1 MIYNQVLIGSSS
13 ELNQYG
19 VYLYMQF
26 KTNLLAPKN
35 SVYVNPI
42 EELFILGSLPNCI
55 SNFENKK
62 LLEPII
68 PYDR

>member
-1 MIYNQVLIGSSS
+1 
-13 ELNQYG
+13 
-19 VYLYMQF
+19 MQF

>member
-1 MIYNQVLIGSSS
+1 
-13 ELNQYG
+13 
-19 VYLYMQF
+19 MQF

-42 EELFILGSLPNCI
+42 EELFILGSLPNFI
-55 SNFENKK
+55 SNFENEK